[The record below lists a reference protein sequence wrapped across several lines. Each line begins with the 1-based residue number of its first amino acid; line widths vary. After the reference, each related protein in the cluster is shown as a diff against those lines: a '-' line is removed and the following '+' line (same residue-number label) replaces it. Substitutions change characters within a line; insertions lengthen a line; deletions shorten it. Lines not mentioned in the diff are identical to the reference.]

1 MPTELSTRAGDS
13 GAEEKF
19 INLFCDVFGAE
30 KGQYVY
36 LQYPFVDIYGRHRT
50 IDFAIRTES
59 GRIAFEIDGETWHN
73 PAKVSQDKYIDD
85 LLKQNSMVHNG
96 WKVFRWTDSQLDKTP
111 DRVKDELITFI
122 GYAPALTYIDED
134 MPSQKGAVF
143 ELREHQE
150 EALAN
155 LAKMREEGKTI
166 ALVQGATG
174 SGKSA
179 IGVLDSKAVG
189 KRVLFLAHT
198 KELVEQGATNFEK
211 LWEGVSV
218 GRFYE
223 SFHDTDTHVVCGSI
237 QSIIRNLDL
246 FKPDDFGYLIIDEC
260 HHASAKSY
268 TTILNYFKPSF
279 TLGLT
284 ATPERADGED
294 LLEVFQNVAHK
305 LDIKDAVERGV
316 LVPVRCI
323 RVKTNIDI
331 SEVRINGF
339 KYNSLDL
346 ETNIVV
352 PERNQLIVDTYI
364 EYVKDKSTVI
374 FCTSVNHADTIA
386 GLLRE
391 RGVNAES
398 VSGQTE
404 NKRRKQI
411 LKDYENKKIQVLCA
425 CDLLNEGW
433 DSPIT
438 EVLFMARPTMSKT
451 IYLQQLGRGMRTHEG
466 KEFLMVFDFV
476 DNANMF
482 NCPYSLHRLLN
493 IAEYVPGGMV
503 LGTKKGIAW
512 DRDMFKQGNKPVVLV
527 DYPIHAMDYEV
538 IDLFNWQEKADR
550 MYSQL
555 ELTRHVSAQSETI
568 SKYIRDGKIQA
579 DMEVPISESK
589 TLYYFNRERVKEYCA
604 RFGWT
609 EITASNRKQLFL
621 EFCKTMN
628 MSYSYKP
635 VFMMAF
641 ISCMNE
647 YGEASVVD
655 VAEQFSAYYED
666 RIAKGLPA
674 ENKNCIF
681 TRGSYTMKDVE
692 KLILSMPFKRFEDM
706 GYMHHSKYLGIIQI
720 DKSIMKNL
728 DDDDISELLTYCSGA
743 LDKYWERS

>member
-1 MPTELSTRAGDS
+1 MATVLSNRAGDS

-36 LQYPFVDIYGRHRT
+36 LQYPFVDIYGKHRT

-59 GRIAFEIDGETWHN
+59 GKIAFEIDGETWHN
-73 PAKVSQDKYIDD
+73 PAKVSQDKYTDD

-96 WKVFRWTDSQLDKTP
+96 WKVFRWTDSQLEKTP

-150 EALAN
+150 EALEN
-155 LAKMREEGKTI
+155 LAKVREDDKTI

-179 IGVLDSKAVG
+179 IGVLDSKEVG
-189 KRVLFLAHT
+189 ERVLFLAHT
-198 KELVEQGATNFEK
+198 KELVEQGAKNFEK

-223 SFHDTDTHVVCGSI
+223 NFHDTDTHVVCASI
-237 QSIIRNLDL
+237 QSVIRNLDL

-294 LLEVFQNVAHK
+294 LLKVFQNVAHK
-305 LDIKDAVERGV
+305 LDVKDAVERGV

-331 SEVRINGF
+331 SDVRINGF

-352 PERNQLIVDTYI
+352 PERNQLIVDTYL

-386 GLLRE
+386 SLLRE
-391 RGVNAES
+391 SGVNAES

-404 NKRRKQI
+404 NNRRRQI

-493 IAEYVPGGMV
+493 IGEYVPGGMV
-503 LGTKKGIAW
+503 LGTKKGIAL
-512 DRDMFKQGNKPVVLV
+512 DRDMFKQGDKPVVLV

-538 IDLFNWQEKADR
+538 IDLFNWQEKA
-550 MYSQL
+550 
-555 ELTRHVSAQSETI
+555 
-568 SKYIRDGKIQA
+568 
-579 DMEVPISESK
+579 
-589 TLYYFNRERVKEYCA
+589 
-604 RFGWT
+604 
-609 EITASNRKQLFL
+609 
-621 EFCKTMN
+621 
-628 MSYSYKP
+628 
-635 VFMMAF
+635 
-641 ISCMNE
+641 
-647 YGEASVVD
+647 
-655 VAEQFSAYYED
+655 
-666 RIAKGLPA
+666 
-674 ENKNCIF
+674 NK
-681 TRGSYTMKDVE
+681 M
-692 KLILSMPFKRFEDM
+692 
-706 GYMHHSKYLGIIQI
+706 
-720 DKSIMKNL
+720 
-728 DDDDISELLTYCSGA
+728 
-743 LDKYWERS
+743 